1 MKTVGVVDYGTGN
14 LGSLTTVFES
24 LGIYAEVVRDP
35 ERMAKTDLMV
45 LPGVG
50 AAGLAM
56 ERLENSGMADGL
68 RERHSA
74 GRPILGIC
82 LGAQLLC
89 GFLREGECE
98 GFGWIK
104 ASVEPL
110 TEYPFFNNGWCRLDF
125 SALRKAG
132 LARAL
137 SVTSTFYFNHRYAM
151 GRDAK
156 TKCVAV
162 EGRPDLPAIY
172 LDEVICAVQFHPEKS
187 QREGRVL
194 LRNILED
201 HYGL

>member
-1 MKTVGVVDYGTGN
+1 MTTVGLVDYGTGN

-24 LGIYAEVVRDP
+24 LGIYAEVVREP
-35 ERMAKTDLMV
+35 ERITKTDLMV

-104 ASVEPL
+104 GNVEPL
-110 TEYPFFNNGWCRLDF
+110 AEYPFYNNGWCHLDF
-125 SALRKAG
+125 GTLRKAG

-137 SVTSTFYFNHRYAM
+137 SATSTFYFNHRYAM
-151 GRDAK
+151 GRDTK
-156 TKCVAV
+156 MKCVAV
-162 EGRPDLPAIY
+162 EGRADLPAIY

-187 QREGRVL
+187 QREGRVF